1 MDASLVHLLPVSH
14 QLRVPGITRTL
25 VNVPRRNHPRH
36 RPGAEPPRALTDER
50 VRKGIEGVQQW
61 QDGEWMVRSIFGG
74 AAAKTYRCPGCMQE
88 IRPGVAHV
96 VAWPIDGRGDES
108 DRRHWHTGCW
118 KARDRRGPGVERSRN
133 APRYG

>member
-1 MDASLVHLLPVSH
+1 M
-14 QLRVPGITRTL
+14 
-25 VNVPRRNHPRH
+25 PRRNHSR
-36 RPGAEPPRALTDER
+36 RKSTGNPPPPELNDDDR
-50 VRKGIEGVQQW
+50 VRKGIGGVQQW

-74 AAAKTYRCPGCMQE
+74 AATKTYLCPGCMQE
-88 IRPGVAHV
+88 IRPGVAHI
-96 VAWPIDGRGDES
+96 VAWPSDDRGDAG

>member
-1 MDASLVHLLPVSH
+1 VS
-14 QLRVPGITRTL
+14 
-25 VNVPRRNHPRH
+25 PRRNHPR
-36 RPGAEPPRALTDER
+36 RRGASETRHGASETSTPSLTDER

-74 AAAKTYRCPGCMQE
+74 AAVKTYRCPGCLQE

-118 KARDRRGPGVERSRN
+118 KARDRRGPNVERSRN